1 MINNNYKKMNLF
13 QEIKKNINTFNNEDI
28 NIKPK
33 IKVESNYILDQFNIR
48 ERKIEYYKFIS
59 KNKKEIKNEHE
70 TRVFNNANEFMDALE
85 KKRYMKKWNRLDDY
99 AKKIKYNE
107 FFEKWLI
114 DNPNIK
120 LTPNELTNKMIIG
133 HSLNK
138 RYKID
143 YDEVNCVILSIDK
156 LEEHIK

>member
-1 MINNNYKKMNLF
+1 
-13 QEIKKNINTFNNEDI
+13 
-28 NIKPK
+28 
-33 IKVESNYILDQFNIR
+33 
-48 ERKIEYYKFIS
+48 
-59 KNKKEIKNEHE
+59 
-70 TRVFNNANEFMDALE
+70 MDALE
-85 KKRYMKKWNRLDDY
+85 KKRYMKKWNRLDEY
-99 AKKIKYNE
+99 AKKIKFNE

-143 YDEVNCVILSIDK
+143 YDEVNCVIVSIDK